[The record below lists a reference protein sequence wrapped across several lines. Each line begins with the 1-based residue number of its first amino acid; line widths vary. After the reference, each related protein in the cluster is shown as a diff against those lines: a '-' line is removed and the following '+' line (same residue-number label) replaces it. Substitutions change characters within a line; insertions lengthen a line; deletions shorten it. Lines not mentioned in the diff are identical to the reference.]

1 MYRRRRAAAAAA
13 VALAAV
19 LIATAAI
26 TDAFGLA
33 GSGGDAP
40 HGAPADGTAAAKHAH
55 LTPGTEYPG
64 QPGPINTSFRGLTTF
79 RGNATRSYY
88 GEGPLPKHPQIIW
101 QYPQSGGMCST
112 SSDLFGTEQWCGT
125 GWTGQPN
132 VIVHQDGKIEIRE
145 GAYDDDYHFFDGAT
159 GKPMRPD
166 LHTGDLAKGSATSDA
181 QGYPLYYAGSRDNN
195 LRVIAMD
202 RPKPTV
208 LWSTNAHDVPHLV
221 WNDDWDGAPLE
232 IGDYLLEGGEN
243 SWLYVIRLHRHYDAN
258 HLVQVKPKIVML
270 VPGWDAEL
278 HREVTDDDY
287 SIEDSVAFYKGV
299 VYFSNSAG
307 LVQGWDISDILRGG
321 THYKRVFRFWDGD
334 QTDASVVI
342 DQQGYLYVA
351 RHMDENE
358 PRPETLPRDKQL
370 GDLMKLN
377 PHNPSHPVVWSVKIG
392 GYGPH
397 DGLLGTP
404 ALYKGVVYA
413 AEESGLV
420 AAVNQQTGHVY
431 WQINQNS
438 QTWGSPV
445 PIDNQLVIGDCTGG
459 LHDYDISN
467 PRVAPKILWT
477 VHLDGCIESTPAVW
491 RGMLWVGARGGK
503 FYGIGDAGPA
513 TSQR

>member
-1 MYRRRRAAAAAA
+1 M
-13 VALAAV
+13 

-33 GSGGDAP
+33 GSGGS
-40 HGAPADGTAAAKHAH
+40 APARSGTGGAAAAKSEH
-55 LTPGTEYPG
+55 LAPGTEYPG
-64 QPGPINTSFRGLTTF
+64 QPGPINTSFPGLTTF

-159 GKPMRPD
+159 GKQMRPD

-243 SWLYVIRLHRHYDAN
+243 SWFYVIRLHRHYDAN

-287 SIEDSVAFYKGV
+287 SIENSVAFYKGV

-342 DQQGYLYVA
+342 DQQGYLYVG

-358 PRPETLPRDKQL
+358 PRPETLARDKQI
-370 GDLMKLN
+370 GALMKLN
-377 PHNPSHPVVWSVKIG
+377 PHNPSHPLVWSAKVG
-392 GYGPH
+392 GYSPH

-413 AEESGLV
+413 AGIGGQLL
-420 AAVNQQTGHVY
+420 AVNQQTGHVN

-459 LHDYDISN
+459 LHDYDISD
-467 PRVAPKILWT
+467 PRVPPKILWT

-503 FYGIGDAGPA
+503 FYGIGDP
-513 TSQR
+513 R